1 MTIDGIAET
10 ALTLEHAGILEI
22 RATSDPAQNSLS
34 LQVINQGETTEIL
47 TPTPT
52 PTPTSTPTPT
62 PTPTLTP
69 TSTPTP
75 TPTPT
80 PSPTPLAQELPPPE
94 PMPRVQWFDLL
105 SALLG
110 MIAASGVVVVVGG
123 GLQMK
128 ARVVNPLARA
138 ALLSG
143 VFGLAGYIYYGL
155 GFPGSSII
163 DRIVPGFRGL
173 FVGFGWGLVPLLLLF
188 LLVYIKERYR

>member
-1 MTIDGIAET
+1 
-10 ALTLEHAGILEI
+10 
-22 RATSDPAQNSLS
+22 
-34 LQVINQGETTEIL
+34 
-47 TPTPT
+47 
-52 PTPTSTPTPT
+52 
-62 PTPTLTP
+62 
-69 TSTPTP
+69 
-75 TPTPT
+75 
-80 PSPTPLAQELPPPE
+80 
-94 PMPRVQWFDLL
+94 MPRVQWFDLL

-128 ARVVNPLARA
+128 ARVVNPLSRA

-155 GFPGSSII
+155 GLPGSSII

-188 LLVYIKERYR
+188 LFVHMKERYR